1 MYPIQA
7 IEMAPKKRRN
17 VRLNIYNFIHQKYME
32 NAPMKQQNRVLVN
45 NTLFTTN
52 PSLFERH
59 QVG

>member
-1 MYPIQA
+1 
-7 IEMAPKKRRN
+7 
-17 VRLNIYNFIHQKYME
+17 ME
-32 NAPMKQQNRVLVN
+32 NTPMKQWETDLVN